1 MEIKA
6 KNIARNSIGIAVVLM
21 VGILSL
27 TSCHKRLEPT
37 AIQIDDSIR
46 HYPATILGDDL
57 EMVYVVRNIGKD
69 MLMIS
74 DIQPAV
80 PTIEVDKANVDMI
93 PPGEEAALRFIYHSD
108 KNIGL
113 ARHIIRIFGNIYP
126 SGVAQII
133 FDTHVVRPSIDLS
146 DYEEYYHE
154 QLKNDGENI
163 LRIHFVSKKL
173 GILELSAEKHKHK
186 ENKRNRNINQ
196 KLKNM
201 NINI

>member
-6 KNIARNSIGIAVVLM
+6 KNIARNSIGIAAVLM
-21 VGILSL
+21 IGILSL

-37 AIQIDDSIR
+37 VIQIDDSIR

-69 MLMIS
+69 ILMIS

-163 LRIHFVSKKL
+163 LDERK
-173 GILELSAEKHKHK
+173 GAK
-186 ENKRNRNINQ
+186 EYITDTKTDGTDKINDRNRYTDYPIE
-196 KLKNM
+196 
-201 NINI
+201 

>member
-93 PPGEEAALRFIYHSD
+93 PPGEEAALKFIYHSD

-146 DYEEYYHE
+146 DYVRVPLNRIQLSVAAHGNRGDMPVHHSSFVLNYLSKPFVKYH
-154 QLKNDGENI
+154 LY
-163 LRIHFVSKKL
+163 FVV
-173 GILELSAEKHKHK
+173 AH
-186 ENKRNRNINQ
+186 
-196 KLKNM
+196 
-201 NINI
+201 